1 MPNQTGTAEGKME
14 LTSENLNAEMDKFK
28 TAIKRG
34 NSSTVGLIN
43 SARIYVPN
51 NKTLV
56 LNFATQILCD
66 MMRDENNMKVMRI
79 VVEYFFGKDIRI
91 ICNFG
96 DYDYTEHADDND
108 EEESLLDA
116 VAKRFNGVIIETGKE
131 D

>member
-1 MPNQTGTAEGKME
+1 MPNQTGATEGKME

-79 VVEYFFGKDIRI
+79 VVEYFF
-91 ICNFG
+91 
-96 DYDYTEHADDND
+96 
-108 EEESLLDA
+108 L
-116 VAKRFNGVIIETGKE
+116 AKTSALFATLVIMITQNTPTTATKKKVYWTLSPNGLMA
-131 D
+131 